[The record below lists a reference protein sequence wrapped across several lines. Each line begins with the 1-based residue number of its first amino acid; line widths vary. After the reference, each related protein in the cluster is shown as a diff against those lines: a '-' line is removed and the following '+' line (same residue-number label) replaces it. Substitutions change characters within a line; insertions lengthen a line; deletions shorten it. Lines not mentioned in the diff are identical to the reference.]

1 MNTNAILKAVLFTP
15 GPKGRWGL
23 PAIFEG
29 EPGGGKTSVI
39 ENFGERHGLHTETII
54 GSIREPTD
62 VGGLARLFD
71 DCFRLMPA
79 GWAIDMVNK
88 HPHGIVFLDEL
99 NTNVPAMQAALLRL
113 ATDGAVGELK
123 LPPTVR
129 VLAAMNKTADSANGW
144 DLAPPLANRFGHFAW
159 ESPSWQSWSAWL
171 LGAEGQEVEVESAA
185 AIEAR
190 VLKAFPEPFAKAKGL
205 VTGFLKAQPSLLHRM
220 PKSGSPDQ
228 SRAWPSPRTW
238 ELATRA
244 LAGAEVLKLTQ
255 TDSEELITAYV
266 GVGPAAELIQ
276 YQTKADL
283 PDPSDVLDEKVTFK
297 HDPKRLD
304 RTTAVLSACAA
315 IIAPD
320 KAPRRKER
328 AEVLW
333 RYIEE
338 VAKDAADVT
347 VQAAGVLSTKGFITG
362 KSAYAALAKLQP
374 ILAAAGYT
382 ARRE

>member
-1 MNTNAILKAVLFTP
+1 MNINAILKAVLFTP

-29 EPGGGKTSVI
+29 EPGGGKTSQI
-39 ENFGERHGLHTETII
+39 ENFGDRHGLYTETII

-79 GWAIDMVNK
+79 GWAVDMVTK
-88 HPHGIVFLDEL
+88 HAHGIVFLDEL

-123 LPPTVR
+123 LPATVR
-129 VLAAMNKTADSANGW
+129 ILAAMNKTEDSANGW
-144 DLAPPLANRFGHFAW
+144 DLAPPLANRFGHFKW
-159 ESPSWQSWSAWL
+159 ESPSWQAWSAWL
-171 LGAEGQEVEVESAA
+171 LGAEGQEVEAESAA

-190 VLKAFPEPFAKAKGL
+190 VMKAWPEPFAKAKGL

-244 LAGAEVLKLTQ
+244 LAGAEVLKLEQ
-255 TDSEELITAYV
+255 SDAEEMVTAFV

-276 YQTKADL
+276 YQTAADL
-283 PDPSDVLDEKVTFK
+283 PDPSDVLDEKITFK

-304 RTTAVLSACAA
+304 RTTAVLSSCAA

-333 RYIEE
+333 KYIEE
-338 VAKDAADVT
+338 VSRDAADVT

-362 KSAYAALAKLQP
+362 KAAYTALAKLQP

>member
-1 MNTNAILKAVLFTP
+1 
-15 GPKGRWGL
+15 
-23 PAIFEG
+23 
-29 EPGGGKTSVI
+29 
-39 ENFGERHGLHTETII
+39 
-54 GSIREPTD
+54 
-62 VGGLARLFD
+62 
-71 DCFRLMPA
+71 
-79 GWAIDMVNK
+79 
-88 HPHGIVFLDEL
+88 
-99 NTNVPAMQAALLRL
+99 
-113 ATDGAVGELK
+113 
-123 LPPTVR
+123 
-129 VLAAMNKTADSANGW
+129 
-144 DLAPPLANRFGHFAW
+144 
-159 ESPSWQSWSAWL
+159 
-171 LGAEGQEVEVESAA
+171 VEVESAA